1 MARRNLSSFSVLVFF
16 IHVPTTQG
24 SRLFWK
30 MGGAKNSAENK
41 QRMLNSTTFC
51 GFLLTKSVC
60 LRLSARIY
68 HEVLKNV
75 V

>member
-1 MARRNLSSFSVLVFF
+1 
-16 IHVPTTQG
+16 
-24 SRLFWK
+24 

-60 LRLSARIY
+60 LRLSARFY

-75 V
+75 VGSLRNVRRKAGMFSVLGGGKLSPSNR

>member
-1 MARRNLSSFSVLVFF
+1 
-16 IHVPTTQG
+16 
-24 SRLFWK
+24 

-51 GFLLTKSVC
+51 GFLLTKSVR

-75 V
+75 VGSLRNFRRKAGMFSILGGGKLSPSNR